1 MLTKQLPPA
10 CSRFPRLY
18 IHWVA
23 IAYMDA
29 TCKDCLIYCNCGK
42 NASSQL
48 NFLYPVGK
56 VIFRLFCPRTR
67 NDSLRKQ
74 CTRSPLVTLK
84 CCCLPGISEKRTK
97 FGNLIRH
104 FSQTWSLGYSQK
116 LRMLVKFF
124 RSEDSCYIELDPHLV
139 SVRVWIQGTNRLLK
153 NLYVYVEN
161 FFSVSALSHGKK
173 TSSWEKCS
181 FILKN
186 VFNSLLAKQTFT
198 RSSNH
203 TKGSLS
209 TKYY

>member
-1 MLTKQLPPA
+1 
-10 CSRFPRLY
+10 
-18 IHWVA
+18 
-23 IAYMDA
+23 MDA

-104 FSQTWSLGYSQK
+104 FSQTWSLGYSQN
-116 LRMLVKFF
+116 LRMLIKFF
-124 RSEDSCYIELDPHLV
+124 RSEDSCYIELDHLV

-161 FFSVSALSHGKK
+161 VFSVSALSHGKK
-173 TSSWEKCS
+173 LPLGRNALLFWKTCLIRCS
-181 FILKN
+181 QNKH
-186 VFNSLLAKQTFT
+186 SLAHPTTRKGHLAQNIIREICIFCLT
-198 RSSNH
+198 
-203 TKGSLS
+203 
-209 TKYY
+209 